1 MMELTVPVCI
11 ELEDA
16 ACYEGYYGRT
26 SEPPCG
32 GNACHEA
39 GCYQQHR
46 TDDIEDDG

>member
-1 MMELTVPVCI
+1 MTELTVSVCI

-16 ACYEGYYGRT
+16 AGDEGYHGRT

-39 GCYQQHR
+39 GYYQQYR
-46 TDDIEDDG
+46 ADNIEDDG